1 MTTWPVRST
10 PAALPTGSA
19 VWRGRIRCG
28 NAVLLLVNMVLGTG
42 RAAAVFLV
50 LMLPLFFVPL
60 SVKLPAAP
68 YLGQPVGARPPQS
81 RHRGHA
87 VCGGGRCVHG
97 GHLAFIPALAACG
110 RVYAAAAA
118 LVLVWAVSSLLCRAR
133 YNRGRRPPPLAQRR
147 RCGRGGPRRAIKHK
161 APRPGLAQDPGGAFA
176 HICCFPSVSAPGPA
190 ASHKAPGRFWLTA
203 APGSRPPWPH
213 SRRGCTLPA

>member
-28 NAVLLLVNMVLGTG
+28 MPYFCCQYGAGDRPGSGCVFGSDAAAFLCPFICQIACSAVSGSAGG
-42 RAAAVFLV
+42 RAPAAVSSSRSCCLRWRSLCSRRASGFYPGACRV
-50 LMLPLFFVPL
+50 WRVMRRPLRWCWSGRSAACCAAPAITAPP
-60 SVKLPAAP
+60 PAAP
-68 YLGQPVGARPPQS
+68 GAAPKMRQ
-81 RHRGHA
+81 
-87 VCGGGRCVHG
+87 GR
-97 GHLAFIPALAACG
+97 
-110 RVYAAAAA
+110 
-118 LVLVWAVSSLLCRAR
+118 
-133 YNRGRRPPPLAQRR
+133 
-147 RCGRGGPRRAIKHK
+147 PRRAIKHK